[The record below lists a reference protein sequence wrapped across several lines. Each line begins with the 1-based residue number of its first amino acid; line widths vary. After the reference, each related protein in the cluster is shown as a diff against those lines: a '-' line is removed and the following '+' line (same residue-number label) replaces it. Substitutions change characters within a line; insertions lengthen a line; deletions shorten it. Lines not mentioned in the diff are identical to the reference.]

1 MTTQLPASRPLYSA
15 AAQTIRLNI
24 DSGKLP
30 PGTVLLES
38 ALADVMHM
46 SRAPV
51 KKALGMLERDKLVS
65 RFEGRGYVVG
75 SGDDD
80 TPYKRTDIRDLDL
93 DLSLVLESEQNV
105 PNWARIDEDVE
116 AELSRCL
123 IFGQY
128 RIVEKLLADYYKV
141 SRTVARDVLGRLQ
154 ERGIVTKSATSRWI
168 VKPLTAQAIRDKFEL
183 RMILEVAALKTAA
196 PLIDKAALR
205 ALTKRIAEYE
215 QSDGSIGQ
223 DEWFDITNTFID
235 LVVLS
240 TPNEDLASYISSNR
254 KTLQASQRALYSLGM
269 PDDKASIVELR
280 MVADLL
286 LVDAVPSAATLL
298 ESHLKKL
305 LDRTIAQLKILS
317 VVPKPDNLA
326 PYVMEA

>member
-1 MTTQLPASRPLYSA
+1 
-15 AAQTIRLNI
+15 
-24 DSGKLP
+24 
-30 PGTVLLES
+30 
-38 ALADVMHM
+38 
-46 SRAPV
+46 
-51 KKALGMLERDKLVS
+51 MLERDRLVS

-75 SGDDD
+75 SGDKPV
-80 TPYKRTDIRDLDL
+80 PYKRTDIRDLNL
-93 DLSLVLESEQNV
+93 DLSPVLDGEQNL
-105 PNWARIDEDVE
+105 PNWARIDEEVE

-128 RIVEKLLADYYKV
+128 RIIEKLLADYYSV

-154 ERGIVTKSATSRWI
+154 ERSIVSKSATSRWI

-183 RMILEVAALKTAA
+183 RIILEVAALKTAA

-205 ALTKRIAEYE
+205 DLTKRIAKYE
-215 QSDGSIGQ
+215 KTNASIGQ
-223 DEWFDITNTFID
+223 DEWFAITNTFID

-240 TPNEDLASYISSNR
+240 TPNEDLAAYINSNR

-269 PDDKASIVELR
+269 PGDKASIVELR

-298 ESHLKKL
+298 GSHLKKL

-317 VVPKPDNLA
+317 VVPKPNDLA
-326 PYVMEA
+326 PYVVEA

>member
-1 MTTQLPASRPLYSA
+1 MSASQPLFLA
-15 AAQTIRLNI
+15 AAETIRLNI
-24 DSGKLP
+24 ASGKLA

-38 ALADVMHM
+38 ALADLMAM

-51 KKALGMLERDKLVS
+51 KKALALLEQDGMVG

-75 SGDDD
+75 KGGAGV
-80 TPYKRTDIRDLDL
+80 PLKRLDVRDLDL
-93 DLSLVLESEQNV
+93 DLTPVTEGDQNV

-128 RIVEKLLADYYKV
+128 RVVEKMLADTYGV

-154 ERGIVTKSATSRWI
+154 ERGIVTKSATSRWM
-168 VKPLTAQAIRDKFEL
+168 VKPLTAQAIRDRFEL
-183 RMILEVAALKTAA
+183 RVILEVAALKTAA
-196 PLIDKAALR
+196 PRIDKAALR
-205 ALTKRIAEYE
+205 DLVARIGGYE
-215 QSDGSIGQ
+215 RSGQSIDK
-223 DEWFDITNTFID
+223 DEWFAITNDFLDI
-235 LVVLS
+235 VVLS
-240 TPNEDLASYISSNR
+240 TPNEDLAAYISANR
-254 KTLQASQRALYSLGM
+254 KTLQASQRALFSLGM
-269 PDDKASIVELR
+269 PGDKASIVELR

-298 ESHLKKL
+298 ESHLTKL

-317 VVPKPDNLA
+317 VVPKPDDLA
-326 PYVMEA
+326 PYVVPA